1 MKGATSS
8 ISINSAGPS
17 RVPIFRFRLITTRQ
31 QAGTNATPVH
41 PRRLPTKINISGQAA
56 MNRKETHQITVT
68 NKTGSKAMSAVDA
81 ISLDEETRR
90 YAQKLFKL
98 RVMGWGNE
106 TSALNECALWFG
118 MSPRS
123 FKRLKDGETKKA
135 ASFFARARKAY
146 LDYCARKAAELLADV
161 EEEKARFGNV
171 RIGDLDQEVEAL
183 VAKINAARSLKLTE
197 TRGD

>member
-1 MKGATSS
+1 MK
-8 ISINSAGPS
+8 
-17 RVPIFRFRLITTRQ
+17 
-31 QAGTNATPVH
+31 
-41 PRRLPTKINISGQAA
+41 
-56 MNRKETHQITVT
+56 RKETNQITAT

-90 YAQKLFKL
+90 YAQKLFKM
-98 RVMGWGNE
+98 RVTGWGDE
-106 TSALNECALWFG
+106 TSALTECARWLG

-135 ASFFARARKAY
+135 ASFFASARKAY

-183 VAKINAARSLKLTE
+183 VAKIAAYRSIKLIE
-197 TRGD
+197 PQGR